1 MRHPDKVLHQFKT
14 IVGDNG
20 KSTKMQYLK
29 MFEEETERAE
39 MPEEYEYKP
48 DEGMVASQMGVAKL
62 AHGSFKKSG
71 TSEGK
76 IMNKLYNHG
85 F

>member
-1 MRHPDKVLHQFKT
+1 MRHPDSVLHQFKT
-14 IVGDNG
+14 VVGDNG
-20 KSTKMQYLK
+20 KNTKKEYLK

-39 MPEEYEYKP
+39 MPEGYDYKP

-62 AHGSFKKSG
+62 AHGSFKKS
-71 TSEGK
+71 SRPEGQ
-76 IMNKLYNHG
+76 IMNKLYNYG